1 MEQKISENTEIKL
14 DLKTIGTIL
23 GFTVALVSMYF
34 ALKSDIAKAM
44 ELPAPE
50 ISKIEWTY
58 KDDLIRSNIS
68 NTNEKVEGLE
78 KSVSQSRSV
87 MQLGLLHIVSSIFTY
102 LI

>member
-1 MEQKISENTEIKL
+1 MAQKLSENTEIKL

-23 GFTVALVSMYF
+23 GFTIALVSMYF
-34 ALKSDIAKAM
+34 ALKTDIAKAM

-78 KSVSQSRSV
+78 KSVDEIKE
-87 MQLGLLHIVSSIFTY
+87 QLNKIDERLYQISKK
-102 LI
+102 

>member
-1 MEQKISENTEIKL
+1 MAQKISENTEIKL

-78 KSVSQSRSV
+78 KSVDEIKE
-87 MQLGLLHIVSSIFTY
+87 QLNKIDERLYQISKNR
-102 LI
+102 